1 MDDIFLTYNSIKP
14 SKELVKNLFS
24 EANGFGEYAD
34 VAIELLR
41 KTVEI
46 LDAFDIDYFLI
57 SGTLL
62 GLVRHNGFI
71 PWDDDIDLIV
81 HGDILGKIESIVESY
96 KDDICVM
103 KDQHHMMR
111 FCFTNA
117 GIKLDGYVSKYWE
130 DRILNH
136 GGFCK
141 WPFIDLF
148 VFQILDSDGLVAN
161 DEFSREY
168 LDFFNRNWDYK
179 QFYHAI
185 IVDFMG
191 VRAKMPC
198 NPNYFLESN
207 YGPDYMSVLKS
218 GFYVHKEESRVF
230 GRVAMRKHVY
240 DNLRKD

>member
-1 MDDIFLTYNSIKP
+1 
-14 SKELVKNLFS
+14 
-24 EANGFGEYAD
+24 
-34 VAIELLR
+34 
-41 KTVEI
+41 
-46 LDAFDIDYFLI
+46 
-57 SGTLL
+57 
-62 GLVRHNGFI
+62 
-71 PWDDDIDLIV
+71 
-81 HGDILGKIESIVESY
+81 
-96 KDDICVM
+96 
-103 KDQHHMMR
+103 MMR
-111 FCFTNA
+111 FCFINA
-117 GIKLDGYVSKYWE
+117 GIKLDGCVSKYWE

-148 VFQILDSDGLVAN
+148 VFQILGSDGLVAN

-179 QFYHAI
+179 QFYPAK

-207 YGPDYMSVLKS
+207 YSPDYMSVLKS